1 MNGRTEHKIIIEQ
14 KTLKK
19 IKDCNFDLLGFYNY
33 MSSKYEHK
41 TKELYINYVIKFLNI
56 INKNINDITIED
68 VNKYLTDL
76 TYKKDML
83 SGNISETS
91 GTYRATVHSAL
102 KLYFSYLTSI
112 NVVDTNIM
120 NFVPRPKRKRDN
132 LIERVYLKPQETQIM
147 IDNIKNDHVNENQ
160 KNRDLL
166 ILMIFLYTGIRCTAL
181 TEINM
186 TDIDKKELTLTIIDK
201 RNKKRKFKIDE
212 DVIRLYDK
220 VCSYNKIRKWKTDAL
235 FVSNRGNRISSSEV
249 GKLIDKYTK
258 NIEKKTSPHKLR
270 RTFGTNMYKETGDI
284 YAVKGALGH
293 EDIRTTQIY
302 VNIDETEAAEKGMVA
317 MKKNINFRL

>member
-1 MNGRTEHKIIIEQ
+1 MNGRTEHKIITEQ

-19 IKDCNFDLLGFYNY
+19 IQSSKHELAGFYNY

-41 TKELYINYVIKFLNI
+41 TKELYVNYVIKFLDC
-56 INKNINDITIED
+56 INKGIKNITIED
-68 VNKYLTDL
+68 VNSYLTDL
-76 TYKKDML
+76 TYKTTALNKVT
-83 SGNISETS
+83 ETS

-102 KLYFSYLTSI
+102 KLYFTYLESVKAI
-112 NVVDTNIM
+112 NENIM
-120 NFVPRPKRKRDN
+120 KQVPRPKRKRDN
-132 LIERVYLKPQETQIM
+132 MIERVYLEPIEVQTM
-147 IDNIKNDHVNENQ
+147 INNVKKDHVNENQ

-186 TDIDKKELTLTIIDK
+186 SDVDREEMIITIIDK
-201 RNKKRKFKIDE
+201 RNKKRKFQIDNG
-212 DVIRLYDK
+212 VIKLFDK
-220 VCSYNKIRKWKTDAL
+220 VCSYNKLRKWKTDAL

-249 GKLIDKYTK
+249 GRLIEKYTR
-258 NIEKKTSPHKLR
+258 NIQKKTTPHKLR

-284 YAVKGALGH
+284 YAVKAALGH

-302 VNIDETEAAEKGMVA
+302 VTVDDTEAAAKGMQA
-317 MKKNINFRL
+317 MKKNISF